1 MWGRKEKFLAENT
14 KRLKH
19 LDQIE
24 KNIGLMEKDEIITQ
38 MACSAT
44 CKICQC
50 VECAKIP
57 GGDV

>member
-24 KNIGLMEKDEIITQ
+24 KEIGLMEKDEIITQ

-50 VECAKIP
+50 V
-57 GGDV
+57 